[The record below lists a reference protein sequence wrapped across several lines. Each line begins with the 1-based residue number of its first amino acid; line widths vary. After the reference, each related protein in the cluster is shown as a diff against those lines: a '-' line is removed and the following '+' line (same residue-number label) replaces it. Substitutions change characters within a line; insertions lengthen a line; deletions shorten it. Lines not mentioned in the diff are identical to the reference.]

1 MTSVLLICIYFREV
15 SVTHW
20 ICFIFILDSSLSAP
34 SLTQYWTIPV
44 PGKRENHGRKQNIGE
59 KEDVKE
65 IFQILIRKIE
75 SNIK

>member
-1 MTSVLLICIYFREV
+1 
-15 SVTHW
+15 
-20 ICFIFILDSSLSAP
+20 
-34 SLTQYWTIPV
+34 V